1 MAFFKNIKKNKK
13 RIFFRDGSQIS
24 PNQPNRIST
33 IKLPASEANNLET
46 MLAGL
51 ADITIHHKK
60 TSSKQLIDRIKG
72 PLLFN
77 GDKSKQ
83 TTQCIIGL
91 DFGTA
96 FTKSIVRFRALDAYP
111 INWQNAISTDEPYL
125 LPSLFSEKP
134 DGTCVLGCLDDAIV
148 HENIKMGILESNS
161 KEASIVSVTFLAL
174 VLRYIRHELLIN
186 NVSIF
191 KNYDIEWDLNIGLP
205 TNHWDN
211 ASLKSTYQHIAR
223 CAWALSEL
231 GSDISIQ
238 KARDIFT
245 SINLSSCALNNH
257 NIGIFPEF
265 IAQISSYVK
274 SPQRRQESYL
284 HLLVD
289 IGAGTVDIVTF
300 NVHAINEED
309 IFPIF
314 EADVCK
320 LGVHYFIKAL
330 ASESENPP
338 SAWMD
343 QDAQGDLNNLA
354 GKYSI
359 PLNKL
364 TSVYDFF
371 ANTIGVKIKTVLGTT
386 KRQRYPNAPAW
397 VSGIPTIFSG
407 GGCHISVYQNAMQN
421 VKANYKIEDVTPP
434 IPQDLTSKIKDT
446 DVFQRLSVAYGLSF
460 NQFDLGKIK
469 AKGDVEN
476 MTPPDQISRAERL
489 RNNFIDN

>member
-1 MAFFKNIKKNKK
+1 MAFFRNIKKQK
-13 RIFFRDGSQIS
+13 RIFFRDGSAIS
-24 PNQPNRIST
+24 SKQLDPSVTTNP
-33 IKLPASEANNLET
+33 PASVVDTLET
-46 MLAGL
+46 MLSKL
-51 ADITIHHKK
+51 ADITIHHEKIL
-60 TSSKQLIDRIKG
+60 SRQLIDRIEG
-72 PLLFN
+72 PLLFS

-83 TTQCIIGL
+83 TSQCIIGL

-96 FTKSIVRFRALDAYP
+96 FTKSIVRFRASDAYP
-111 INWQNAISTDEPYL
+111 INWQNAITTDDPYL
-125 LPSLFSEKP
+125 LPSLFSEKS
-134 DGTCVLGCLDDAIV
+134 DGTCVLGFLDDAIV
-148 HENIKMGILESNS
+148 HENIKMGILDSNS
-161 KEASIVSVTFLAL
+161 KEAPIVSVVFLAL
-174 VLRYIRHELLIN
+174 VLRYIRYELLVN
-186 NVSIF
+186 NSSIF

-211 ASLKSTYQHIAR
+211 ATLKNTYQHIAR
-223 CAWALSEL
+223 SAWALSEQ

-238 KARDIFT
+238 KAREIF
-245 SINLSSCALNNH
+245 SSTNNSSVLENH

-300 NVHAINEED
+300 NVHAIDDED

-320 LGVHYFIKAL
+320 LGAHYFIKAI

-343 QDAQGDLNNLA
+343 HDAQEELNMLA

-359 PLNKL
+359 PLEKL
-364 TSVYDFF
+364 RSVYELF
-371 ANTIGVKIKTVLGTT
+371 ANTLGIKIKSVLGTT

-397 VSGIPTIFSG
+397 ANGIPTIFSG
-407 GGCHISVYQNAMQN
+407 GGCHIPVYQNAMEK
-421 VKANYKIEDVTPP
+421 VKASYKIEEITPP
-434 IPQDLTSKIKDT
+434 IPQDLISKIKDT
-446 DVFQRLSVAYGLSF
+446 DLFQRLSVAYGLSF

-476 MTPPDQISRAERL
+476 MRSPEQISRADQL
-489 RNNFIDN
+489 RGNFIDN